1 MKKTFIFAAVIT
13 ALSASLFAATLNV
26 KDFGAKGDGKTD
38 DTAAFNTALEAA
50 NKAGGG
56 IVNVPAARYC
66 IKGNITVPMS
76 VTLQGEWTTA
86 PLVLANEGDPAGTLL
101 LAYAGKGDPKA
112 KPFITLQGHLS
123 SVRGLSVYYP
133 EIDQKLTPPT
143 PYPPTIYGSHSDN
156 NCVENVTFH
165 NAYFGLRFE
174 RVGRFYINNLQG
186 YPSYKGISID
196 ECYDVGRVENCH
208 FWPFGIHSP
217 EQGEYTLWINLHGTA
232 FEFER
237 TDWQYVT
244 NCFCFGYGIGY
255 HLSGSEA
262 GASNGSMLCVGADCC
277 NRSVV
282 FDNMQYM
289 GWAITNGEFVGR
301 WNSTDSV
308 GVEIRG
314 DKATGKIDIVNSAFW
329 GPLVNCVKCDCAGAS
344 LALSGD
350 TFCDWDSNH
359 DGSPALNLIKGR
371 AIVNACTF
379 NESMSDIVVGKDMG
393 PTIITSNLSRG
404 GLKVTNLSKG
414 FVRLND
420 NEPLSA
426 EMTAKD
432 KEHYI
437 VKIGS
442 PGDCRYI
449 SPMHYSE
456 DGNNPD
462 GTEDPSLKGTRQR
475 WTKGDSCLKL
485 PTVPGRKYHV
495 TVKVFAPKEAL
506 HEKCGLYFGGKR
518 IMPIDNAGPQ
528 TLEADI
534 TATGDVSKI
543 FINAKRWVPGGGDLR
558 ELGILVR
565 SVEMKA
571 EGAKQPAA
579 DANKF

>member
-1 MKKTFIFAAVIT
+1 
-13 ALSASLFAATLNV
+13 
-26 KDFGAKGDGKTD
+26 
-38 DTAAFNTALEAA
+38 
-50 NKAGGG
+50 
-56 IVNVPAARYC
+56 
-66 IKGNITVPMS
+66 
-76 VTLQGEWTTA
+76 
-86 PLVLANEGDPAGTLL
+86 
-101 LAYAGKGDPKA
+101 
-112 KPFITLQGHLS
+112 
-123 SVRGLSVYYP
+123 
-133 EIDQKLTPPT
+133 
-143 PYPPTIYGSHSDN
+143 
-156 NCVENVTFH
+156 
-165 NAYFGLRFE
+165 
-174 RVGRFYINNLQG
+174 
-186 YPSYKGISID
+186 
-196 ECYDVGRVENCH
+196 
-208 FWPFGIHSP
+208 
-217 EQGEYTLWINLHGTA
+217 
-232 FEFER
+232 
-237 TDWQYVT
+237 
-244 NCFCFGYGIGY
+244 
-255 HLSGSEA
+255 
-262 GASNGSMLCVGADCC
+262 
-277 NRSVV
+277 
-282 FDNMQYM
+282 
-289 GWAITNGEFVGR
+289 
-301 WNSTDSV
+301 
-308 GVEIRG
+308 
-314 DKATGKIDIVNSAFW
+314 
-329 GPLVNCVKCDCAGAS
+329 
-344 LALSGD
+344 
-350 TFCDWDSNH
+350 
-359 DGSPALNLIKGR
+359 
-371 AIVNACTF
+371 VNACTF

-449 SPMHYSE
+449 SPMHDSE
-456 DGNNPD
+456 DGNNPY

-506 HEKCGLYFGGKR
+506 HEQCGLYFGGKR